1 MTTLSLGIILS
12 SAQTSHSCMLRFTLQ
27 QYIYYPVEKHNWMV
41 LADPDILP
49 EGSQSKE
56 VKGGPLNISKKDRQL
71 NPQQQ
76 KRKTNT
82 STEVSDCCTLHFY
95 SVKNTD
101 TILATLH
108 KMIYRTFFFN
118 KNSFSKCGKRKASS
132 KQSFPTM
139 SRVSETLLY
148 GIQHLRKKGRPQNTY
163 RTFQG
168 FLKQALKGQHGEK

>member
-27 QYIYYPVEKHNWMV
+27 QYICYPVEKHDWMV

-56 VKGGPLNISKKDRQL
+56 VKGGPLNISKKGRQL

-76 KRKTNT
+76 KRKINT

-95 SVKNTD
+95 AVKTTD
-101 TILATLH
+101 AILATLH
-108 KMIYRTFFFN
+108 KMIYRTFFLI
-118 KNSFSKCGKRKASS
+118 KI
-132 KQSFPTM
+132 
-139 SRVSETLLY
+139 VS
-148 GIQHLRKKGRPQNTY
+148 
-163 RTFQG
+163 
-168 FLKQALKGQHGEK
+168 